1 MAQRQAEAAKHSLEP
16 EEEVTVNSSPKKPA
30 KLTDEPIRGFYKLK
44 SSDQMLVREHM
55 ENNEKLGIFDERLE
69 LADEHYKKKTCM
81 PEMEPSPQLTVPL
94 LPYQREALAWM
105 TAQEKSAYKGGILAD
120 EMGMGKTIQA
130 ISLILENTRI
140 VDVKPKPK
148 SSASTVIRG
157 GTLVICPLVAVMQWK
172 SEIERFVDK
181 GHLSIY
187 IHHGNKREDLASRI
201 ALYDIV
207 LTTYSIIESE
217 IRKTLGW
224 AKVPC
229 KYCKKKYLPDKLILH
244 NKYFCGPNAKK
255 TRLQDKQ
262 QTKRGSAKKVASESD
277 SEIDDD
283 YPKKPARKAPAAKGK
298 KKKKAS
304 SDEGSDDD
312 DFEPNRKA
320 TKGKS
325 PLHLITWTRIVLDE
339 AHYIKDRRCNTARGV
354 FELKSEFKWCLTGK
368 DLLLVI
374 SSQDYTEAR
383 DACTGTPLQ
392 NRIGELFSLV
402 RFLQIESYAFYHC
415 NKCDCQLLDYE
426 YVFRWLC
433 FAWLLITD

>member
-1 MAQRQAEAAKHSLEP
+1 MVQRQAETAKRFPEP
-16 EEEVTVNSSPKKPA
+16 DEVVDANSSPKKTIVQ
-30 KLTDEPIRGFYKLK
+30 KDEPIRGFYKLK
-44 SSDQMLVREHM
+44 SADQALVREHM
-55 ENNEKLGIFDERLE
+55 ENNEKLGHFDERLE

-81 PEMEPSPQLTVPL
+81 PEQEPSPHLTVPL

-130 ISLILENTRI
+130 ISVILENPRVI
-140 VDVKPKPK
+140 DVKPKPK
-148 SSASTVIRG
+148 SSASTIIRG
-157 GTLVICPLVAVMQWK
+157 GTLVVCPLVAVMQWK

-181 GHLSIY
+181 GHFSIY

-201 ALYDIV
+201 ASYDIV

-262 QTKRGSAKKVASESD
+262 QTKRGPAKKAAGESD
-277 SEIDDD
+277 SEGDDD

-298 KKKKAS
+298 KKAKAP
-304 SDEGSDDD
+304 SDEESDDD
-312 DFEPNRKA
+312 DVETVKKA

-325 PLHLITWTRIVLDE
+325 PLHQITWTRIVLDE

-368 DLLLVI
+368 KGSTFMLLL
-374 SSQDYTEAR
+374 QY
-383 DACTGTPLQ
+383 CTNKPFVFYRIGTPLQ
-392 NRIGELFSLV
+392 NRIGELFSLI

-415 NKCDCQLLDYE
+415 NKCECQLLDYE
-426 YVFRWLC
+426 YV
-433 FAWLLITD
+433 LLHHERH